1 MQHID
6 MQTWLSRTQ
15 KANTVTDAE
24 GNCWVANRSVEWS
37 GNTGWHGGR
46 KTGQKNPRARRK
58 YFCFTPTETN
68 ERTALSLSPLL
79 HHRFQTVVQ
88 GEPGSICVDIGC
100 NLKNNGYPMD
110 RAMFSKKLGH
120 RKYIVK

>member
-24 GNCWVANRSVEWS
+24 GNCWAANRSVEWS
-37 GNTGWHGGR
+37 GNTAEGR

-68 ERTALSLSPLL
+68 ERLYLFLLYYITASKLL
-79 HHRFQTVVQ
+79 YR
-88 GEPGSICVDIGC
+88 GSQEVSVLI
-100 NLKNNGYPMD
+100 
-110 RAMFSKKLGH
+110 LGA
-120 RKYIVK
+120 I